1 MPTPTL
7 PAQALLTDPGW
18 LFWAPLAST
27 LPTNTVTAGV
37 FTDAWPVAWI
47 PLGLT
52 ESGTDID
59 LSTSTSPI
67 YSAEYVEPLA
77 YRTTA
82 REGTVTFMLKNF
94 TAANLSKALN
104 GTVNTVTGT
113 TGTTMTQIDPLPVGS
128 EVRAMF
134 GYESLD
140 GTYRWVG
147 YQGFNDAGA
156 KLSFNKAPTNTNIPF
171 SVKLEK
177 PASSQP
183 WRAWTAGVG
192 RA

>member
-18 LFWAPLAST
+18 LFWAPLGST
-27 LPTNTVTAGV
+27 LPTNTVVGSV

-59 LSTSTSPI
+59 LSTTASPI
-67 YSAEYVEPLA
+67 LAAEYVEPIA

-82 REGTVTFMLKNF
+82 REGTLTFMLKAF

-104 GTVNTVTGT
+104 GSTQVVTGT
-113 TGTTMTQIDPLPVGS
+113 TTTTMTTIAPLPIGS

-140 GTYRWVG
+140 GTFRWWG
-147 YQGFNDAGA
+147 NQCFNDAGA
-156 KLSFNKAPTNTNIPF
+156 KLSFNKAPANTNIPF
-171 SVKLEK
+171 SVKLER
-177 PASSQP
+177 PASAMP
-183 WRAWTAGVG
+183 WGGATAGVL